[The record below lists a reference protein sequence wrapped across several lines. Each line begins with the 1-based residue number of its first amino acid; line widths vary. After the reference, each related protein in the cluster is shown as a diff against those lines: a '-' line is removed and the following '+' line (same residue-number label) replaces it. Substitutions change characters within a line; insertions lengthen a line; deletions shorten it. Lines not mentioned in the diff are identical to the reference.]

1 MQVVCELMRL
11 RPECVQ
17 EYVDMHENT
26 WPELVAAIRECGFL
40 EEYIYLRGTLVI
52 VVMKCRDFRQSVDRL
67 LATAVFQRWTVRV
80 RAMLVPDETLFGAPE
95 PLVDLFPIW
104 NLADCSQPEEL

>member
-26 WPELVAAIRECGFL
+26 WPELVTAIRECGFL

-52 VVMKCRDFRQSVDRL
+52 VVMKCQDFRQSVDRL
-67 LATAVFQRWTVRV
+67 LATAVFQRWTARV
-80 RAMLVPDETLFGAPE
+80 RAMLVPDETLFGTPE
-95 PLVDLFPIW
+95 ALVDLFPIW
-104 NLADCSQPEEL
+104 NLADCSRPEEL